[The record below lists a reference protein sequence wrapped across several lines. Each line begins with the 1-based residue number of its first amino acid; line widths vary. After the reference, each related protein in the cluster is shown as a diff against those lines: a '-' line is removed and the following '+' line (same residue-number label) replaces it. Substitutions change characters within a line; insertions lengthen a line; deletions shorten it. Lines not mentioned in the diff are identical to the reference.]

1 MAPVLHPNFRA
12 VWLILCLGFL
22 VPSATAQ
29 TLNREMK
36 AVVGPVESNRV
47 NAENDKSFLRVTS
60 SVPNLQFSSNRSI
73 LSVNRLGSGDWEV
86 WLPPGTHLL
95 KVAAEGFR
103 LLELPPFTYARKRSY
118 ELKLEPAEPLVE
130 TIPILVVVDP
140 PDARIV
146 IDGKDAVSG
155 HVQQVTTGDHELRLE
170 REGYLPQRHTI
181 KASPANSVF
190 RFQLKPIE
198 ILAVTIAS
206 RPSGARILL
215 DGVDRGETD
224 KGLFLYPGTYRLRLV
239 RSGYLDLEQEITVSE
254 TGQTAFDFTLEPST
268 GTFEWKVSPS
278 EARVMINRED
288 HTGRTS
294 ADLAPGR
301 YRVEVSAP
309 GYVDTIDII
318 DLVRGRQIS
327 RAYRLRLRTGTLLVS
342 VQPLDATVTL
352 TSNGVVV
359 RSWKGMRQLKD
370 MSIGQYE
377 LVVESPG
384 YERFIKK
391 TAVEE
396 GKSTV
401 EDVVLRRTITTA
413 SQPAHASRPLQGM
426 IIVPGGTFQMGSTS
440 GDSDEQPVHA
450 VTVSSFFMDE
460 TEVTY
465 EKWTQVRT
473 WGLTH
478 GYTDLPAGGNGYNGT
493 TNHPVTQVSW
503 YDVVK
508 WHNARSEMEG
518 LTPCYYTDANQTTVY
533 RTGEIALVNG
543 AVKGTA
549 NGYRLPTEAEW
560 EYAARGGSRS
570 QGYTYSGSN
579 DLNAVGWYAGNAGS
593 NTHAVKTKGANELGL
608 YDMSGNV
615 WEWVWD
621 WYGTYP
627 STSQTD
633 PRGPTSGS
641 YRVLRG
647 GSFNNY
653 DLNCRVA
660 NRNNHLPTY
669 RVSNLG
675 FRSTR
680 TQ

>member
-1 MAPVLHPNFRA
+1 MSGAEHVAVLQSRKVGAMPKSGSEITNEYPGLLLARELVAMIIRHRHHCVVDTPASGRSPGLLRSDTMLLVLLLPFAFAWFSCTERAFDNPADPSIEIVTPTSVSASALADTAVDLSWTYSGAFQTGFEIQRQVGSGLFATVGTVGASARSYRDGLLLSDGSTYLWRVRAISRYNQSAYASSSMFAASLAPPTGLTVGLTPARALLSWTDNSTIERGFR
-12 VWLILCLGFL
+12 VEQSTDNITYS
-22 VPSATAQ
+22 VVATAP
-29 TLNREMK
+29 
-36 AVVGPVESNRV
+36 A
-47 NAENDKSFLRVTS
+47 NATS
-60 SVPNLQFSSNRSI
+60 V
-73 LSVNRLGSGDWEV
+73 SVN
-86 WLPPGTHLL
+86 
-95 KVAAEGFR
+95 
-103 LLELPPFTYARKRSY
+103 
-118 ELKLEPAEPLVE
+118 
-130 TIPILVVVDP
+130 
-140 PDARIV
+140 
-146 IDGKDAVSG
+146 
-155 HVQQVTTGDHELRLE
+155 
-170 REGYLPQRHTI
+170 
-181 KASPANSVF
+181 
-190 RFQLKPIE
+190 
-198 ILAVTIAS
+198 
-206 RPSGARILL
+206 
-215 DGVDRGETD
+215 
-224 KGLFLYPGTYRLRLV
+224 GTYVL
-239 RSGYLDLEQEITVSE
+239 
-254 TGQTAFDFTLEPST
+254 
-268 GTFEWKVSPS
+268 GTTYYFRIRPF
-278 EARVMINRED
+278 A
-288 HTGRTS
+288 
-294 ADLAPGR
+294 A
-301 YRVEVSAP
+301 VEGSVSAAAAAA
-309 GYVDTIDII
+309 VIE
-318 DLVRGRQIS
+318 
-327 RAYRLRLRTGTLLVS
+327 
-342 VQPLDATVTL
+342 
-352 TSNGVVV
+352 
-359 RSWKGMRQLKD
+359 GM
-370 MSIGQYE
+370 
-377 LVVESPG
+377 V
-384 YERFIKK
+384 F
-391 TAVEE
+391 
-396 GKSTV
+396 
-401 EDVVLRRTITTA
+401 
-413 SQPAHASRPLQGM
+413 
-426 IIVPGGTFQMGSTS
+426 VPGGTFQMGSTS